1 MTEIPPNLKYTESH
15 EWVLVEED
23 GTVTVGITDNAQEAL
38 GDLVFVELPGVG
50 EPLNVEDACGVVESV
65 GPGSARVS
73 VRESRT
79 GQSWDVHWLLL
90 ERVKEGNNGSHR
102 R

>member
-1 MTEIPPNLKYTESH
+1 MDETVEIEAQSYIGKKVRFPKGSNYDLK
-15 EWVLVEED
+15 D
-23 GTVTVGITDNAQEAL
+23 G
-38 GDLVFVELPGVG
+38 
-50 EPLNVEDACGVVESV
+50 CGVVESV